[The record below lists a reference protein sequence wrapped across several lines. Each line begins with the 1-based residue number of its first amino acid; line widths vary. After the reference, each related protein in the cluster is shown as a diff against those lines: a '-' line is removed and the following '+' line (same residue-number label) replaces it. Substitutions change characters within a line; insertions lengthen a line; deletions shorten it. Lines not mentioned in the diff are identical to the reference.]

1 MGLNVRFFEEFQW
14 AFMGFKKIRIIYSY
28 NRWDLVGISWRLMGD
43 LMGFHGTSMG
53 FHGI

>member
-1 MGLNVRFFEEFQW
+1 MRFFEEFQW

-43 LMGFHGTSMG
+43 LMGFHGTSMR